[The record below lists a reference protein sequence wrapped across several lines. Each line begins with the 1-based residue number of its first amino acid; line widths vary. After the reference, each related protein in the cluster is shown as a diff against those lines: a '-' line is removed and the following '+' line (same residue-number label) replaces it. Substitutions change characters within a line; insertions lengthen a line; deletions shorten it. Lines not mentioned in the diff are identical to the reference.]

1 MTLNSRIWDEI
12 IQKFL
17 VNDDDVSELETN
29 GTLSVFIRKKGK
41 RIEIKNVFQS
51 VEQYNQETIEL
62 AKFIAKSNDK
72 QEFLT
77 EGKIKI
83 GATGGARVH
92 IVLPPASDNA
102 LVTIAKKTVSLT
114 TLESI
119 YQNNSMSIKM
129 FNFLKAAVD
138 CKLTMVLSGSTGA
151 GKTTILEALTKFIPH
166 DTRIGVVEDSP
177 ELVLIQPNVVYLHSM
192 PWKPGMDKN
201 KEVTLDWCM
210 RQINRQRTDLV
221 IIGETRG
228 SEFKQ
233 FITAANSGMEGS
245 MTTLHANSPKLA
257 LQKMNQF
264 IAEAQDLPTRLINT
278 SIASSID
285 IIIQLSKSLSGE
297 YKTTTIEE
305 VSEILGKDENA
316 TIATTNLSSY
326 DEQTKTWSDKFLI
339 NDKIRKKFESKGYDC
354 STFIKRNQLPNFS
367 SQQMQGNQNFFGY
380 QRTNTINQNI
390 R

>member
-1 MTLNSRIWDEI
+1 MTLNSKIWEEI
-12 IQKFL
+12 IQTYL
-17 VNDDDVSELETN
+17 IDNDDVSELETN
-29 GTLSVFIRKKGK
+29 GTLSVFVRKKGK
-41 RIEIKNVFQS
+41 RIEIKNVFYS

-62 AKFIAKSNDK
+62 AKFISKSNDK
-72 QEFLT
+72 QEFLS
-77 EGKIKI
+77 EGKIKL

-92 IVLPPASDNA
+92 IVLPPASDYP

-119 YQNNSMSIKM
+119 RESNSMSERM
-129 FNFLKAAVD
+129 YNFLKAAVD

-151 GKTTILEALTKFIPH
+151 GKTTILEALTKYIPY

-210 RQINRQRTDLV
+210 RQINRQRTDVV

-245 MTTLHANSPKLA
+245 MTTLHANSPRMA

-278 SIASSID
+278 SIANSID
-285 IIIQLSKSLSGE
+285 IIVQLSKSLSGE
-297 YKTTTIEE
+297 YKTTAIEE

-326 DEQTKTWSDKFLI
+326 NEETKSWSDSFLI
-339 NDKIRKKFESKGYDC
+339 NDKLRQKFTAKGYNC
-354 STFIKRNQLPNFS
+354 STFIKNSENNFYNTQRNRF
-367 SQQMQGNQNFFGY
+367 
-380 QRTNTINQNI
+380 R
-390 R
+390 